1 MIRSNP
7 EVLLRKAMAR
17 FVDNELIP
25 KAQEIDDSGEFPTEM
40 FQRIAGMGVFGI
52 RYPKKQGGAG
62 GNCTLYCIIHE
73 ELARGLMSVAAISA
87 MQCLMGTNFLFYFG
101 TEAMREQYFY
111 PALRGEKVAAFCMT
125 EPESGTDL
133 GAVRTQAKR
142 TRDGYIIS
150 GTKSWVTNGPVADFY
165 TVLCQTEPAK
175 KLKGLN
181 FFFVPRDT
189 PGVSYSKPFD
199 MLGTRSTKISEVA
212 FNDCHIPLE
221 YRLGEEGRGT
231 GNLMSVLSE
240 IRAMTAALA
249 IGLLRAAL
257 DDALRYTSERVAF
270 NRPIGKF
277 QLIQA
282 KIANMATDLE
292 AARLLTYRAT
302 KMVDQKIP
310 CLKEASMAKYFATEA
325 ACKAADEATRI
336 LGAYGY
342 SMEYSAQ
349 RYYRDNR
356 FLLYGGGTH
365 EILQSNIARWA
376 GL

>member
-1 MIRSNP
+1 M
-7 EVLLRKAMAR
+7 
-17 FVDNELIP
+17 
-25 KAQEIDDSGEFPTEM
+25 
-40 FQRIAGMGVFGI
+40 
-52 RYPKKQGGAG
+52 
-62 GNCTLYCIIHE
+62 
-73 ELARGLMSVAAISA
+73 
-87 MQCLMGTNFLFYFG
+87 
-101 TEAMREQYFY
+101 
-111 PALRGEKVAAFCMT
+111 
-125 EPESGTDL
+125 
-133 GAVRTQAKR
+133 
-142 TRDGYIIS
+142 
-150 GTKSWVTNGPVADFY
+150 
-165 TVLCQTEPAK
+165 
-175 KLKGLN
+175 
-181 FFFVPRDT
+181 
-189 PGVSYSKPFD
+189 
-199 MLGTRSTKISEVA
+199 
-212 FNDCHIPLE
+212 
-221 YRLGEEGRGT
+221 
-231 GNLMSVLSE
+231 
-240 IRAMTAALA
+240 
-249 IGLLRAAL
+249 RAAL